1 MTELEVIASAFV
13 GLIMLL
19 VAAGAV
25 AERKTRPRTQKF
37 PRGKVARIA
46 SSARGLPF
54 YYSESDSWTSSF
66 EKATVYR
73 RAKDLPDIILKRT
86 AVLKW
91 EPDRD
96 IVQCVWRDLHD
107 NKIVAGLVFYDE

>member
-91 EPDRD
+91 ARD
-96 IVQCVWRDLHD
+96 NDFTTYAWRDLHD
-107 NKIVAGLVFYDE
+107 NKIVAGLVFYNE

>member
-1 MTELEVIASAFV
+1 MTELEVISSVFV
-13 GLIMLL
+13 GLILLL
-19 VAAGAV
+19 VAAGV
-25 AERKTRPRTQKF
+25 IAERKTLPRTPKF
-37 PRGKVARIA
+37 PRGKVARIM

-91 EPDRD
+91 ARD
-96 IVQCVWRDLHD
+96 NDFTTYAWRDLHD